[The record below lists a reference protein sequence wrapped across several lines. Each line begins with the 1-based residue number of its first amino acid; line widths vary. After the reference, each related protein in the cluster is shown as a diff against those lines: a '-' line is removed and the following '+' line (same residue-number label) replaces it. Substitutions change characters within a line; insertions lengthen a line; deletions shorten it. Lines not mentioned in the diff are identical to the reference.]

1 VTRHPREPY
10 APLPLSDAFY
20 ALLSRVGKAQ
30 RLQVDDTAALAAAV
44 ARLSHAYTRGRDALA
59 EHALGPDAELARLG
73 FFLPRDLPKVLGP
86 LAELGRAR
94 PALFTRPLRVLDV
107 GAGLGSTSL
116 GLARYLRLARHACP
130 GLSVEA
136 VERDGRAL
144 GLFQAIAAGLPG
156 LGGEFAPLTLRGHT
170 RDAREA
176 LPSGPFDL
184 ITCGLVLN
192 ELTGEGSA
200 ATGGLGL
207 LDQLIA
213 RLAPDGALIVLEP
226 ALKASARA
234 LMATR
239 DALLAAHPGLSLI
252 APCVHRGACPM
263 LANERDFCH
272 ESLPFAL
279 PPRLAEVARAAGL
292 RYEGLSYSALVL
304 AQGEAPERAQ
314 QGTTY
319 RVVSDPLPTKGKREL
334 FGCGSPGY
342 VKLSLLDRER
352 SPATVPLEAARR
364 GDTLWVASEAAR
376 IGPGEQLA
384 LQVGPRAVVKN
395 S

>member
-1 VTRHPREPY
+1 VTRHLREPY

-30 RLQVDDTAALAAAV
+30 RLQVDDTTALAAAV
-44 ARLSHAYTRGRDALA
+44 ARLSHVYTRGRDALA

-73 FFLPRDLPKVLGP
+73 FFLPRDLAKVLGP
-86 LAELGRAR
+86 LAELARAR
-94 PALFTRPLRVLDV
+94 PALFARPLRLLDV

-116 GLARYLRLARHACP
+116 GVARYLRLARHGCT
-130 GLSVEA
+130 GLSVDA
-136 VERDGRAL
+136 VERDARAL

-156 LGGEFAPLTLRGHT
+156 LGGEFAPLSLRGHT

-192 ELTGEGSA
+192 ELTADGAA

-207 LDQLIA
+207 LDALIA

-226 ALKASARA
+226 ALKTSARA

-239 DALLAAHPGLSLI
+239 DALVAVHPDLALI

-304 AQGEAPERAQ
+304 ARGEAPDRAQ
-314 QGTTY
+314 QGITY
-319 RVVSDPLPTKGKREL
+319 RVVSDPLPSKGKREL
-334 FGCGSPGY
+334 YGCGSPGY
-342 VKLSLLDRER
+342 VRLSLLDRER
-352 SPATVPLEAARR
+352 SAASAPFEDARR

-376 IGPGEQLA
+376 LGAGEPLA
-384 LQVGPRAVVKN
+384 LQVGPRAVAKQG
-395 S
+395 